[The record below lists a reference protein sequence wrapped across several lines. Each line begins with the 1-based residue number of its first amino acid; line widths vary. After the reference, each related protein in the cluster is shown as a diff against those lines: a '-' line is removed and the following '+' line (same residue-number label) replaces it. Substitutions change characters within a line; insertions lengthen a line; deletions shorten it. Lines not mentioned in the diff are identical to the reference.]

1 MGTPPKGVDDVFAAV
16 VVLLAGVHKGV
27 ICDKRGKVKEKD
39 KGWDAAKK
47 ALLSDVKSFLDM
59 LLSFKDQVDEM
70 KVPEGNWADVRPYL
84 ELPHFNPEAIRSKN
98 SAAAGLVSWVV
109 NIVIYRD
116 IVVTVEPKKAKLKE
130 AKEELDSA
138 NAKLGESRRWWGWGG
153 HAEAMAAADA
163 GAAWYALT
171 RRPLCASLHRRAAM
185 QRSSKSRSRSCRR
198 SWTS

>member
-59 LLSFKDQVDEM
+59 LLSFKDQVDEL

-138 NAKLGESRRWWGWGG
+138 NAKLGECGARVQRSAWPGRLARRQRILHAPPNISRAPCHR
-153 HAEAMAAADA
+153 ANFDA
-163 GAAWYALT
+163 L
-171 RRPLCASLHRRAAM
+171 
-185 QRSSKSRSRSCRR
+185 QRSSRSRSRSCRR
-198 SWTS
+198 NWTS